1 MGHLVSRMHGGP
13 GLGPRAAC
21 WCAWSLWALSVVTTA
36 TALTY
41 SAIHP
46 LPAKI
51 QGSLADGVIVV
62 TFIGGFATVGAL
74 LAWKRAANPIGW
86 LMCGTALS
94 YAVGG
99 VGQLVLLRFP
109 RTQALGDWLGWAWLF
124 GVGLAAFVLLLFPTG
139 ALPSRRWRPVA
150 WAGAAGLAGWVLGN
164 AFAPTI
170 FSDDSHPVNP
180 FGIGGVAGKAF
191 VILAG
196 GGAALVAVSGVAAIV
211 SLVFRYR
218 HARTVECEQLKWLV
232 YAAAL
237 IVVAHLA
244 SIGAASNLQNA
255 VTSGA
260 VAIVPIAI
268 GVAIFRYHLYDIDLV
283 INKTLVY
290 GSLAAFISGAYVAI
304 VVGIGSLVQHRAQPS
319 LGLSILATAVVA
331 VAFQPVRER
340 VQRLANRLVYG
351 KRATPYE
358 VLSEF
363 SARMGETHATEDLL
377 PQMAQLLADGTGAI
391 RADVWLT
398 DASELRPAA
407 SWPPD
412 AERPRRVAC
421 EGGTVPGVNGTDRI
435 ALVRHHGEFLGALSV
450 TKRPGE
456 SLTPTDDK
464 LISDL
469 ASQAGPVLRNVGL
482 TGQLLAQLAELQ
494 ASRQRIV
501 AAQDDERRR
510 IERNI
515 HDGAQRQLVALA
527 AKLGLA
533 ESIAGRD
540 DERQRALV
548 GQLKA
553 EVYQALQTLRD
564 LAQGIY
570 PPLLADQGLAAAVR
584 AHASKAPVPVQL
596 DAEGIGRYPKEIE
609 ATTYFCC
616 VEALHNAR
624 THASTSMVRIHLA
637 QSNGELAFAVEDD
650 GRGFDQDSTA
660 LGSGLQTMSDRL
672 AALGGRLEIDT
683 RPGSGT
689 RVAGR
694 IPIPDQKR
702 ADVVDPQAL

>member
-1 MGHLVSRMHGGP
+1 MGHLVSRMHGSP
-13 GLGPRAAC
+13 GLGPRAAF

-51 QGSLADGVIVV
+51 QGSPADGVIAV
-62 TFIGGFATVGAL
+62 TLIGGFATVGAL

-94 YAVGG
+94 YTAAG
-99 VGQLVLLRFP
+99 VGQSLLLRSP

-124 GVGLAAFVLLLFPTG
+124 GVGLAAVVLLLFPTG

-150 WAGAAGLAGWVLGN
+150 WAAAAGLAGWVLGN
-164 AFAPTI
+164 TFARTI
-170 FSDDSHPVNP
+170 VSADSHPANP
-180 FGIGGVAGKAF
+180 FGIGGVAGKVF
-191 VILAG
+191 LILAG
-196 GGAALVAVSGVAAIV
+196 GSAALIAVSGVAATV

-218 HARTVECEQLKWLV
+218 HARTVEREQLKWLV
-232 YAAAL
+232 YAAGL
-237 IVVAHLA
+237 IVVANLA
-244 SIGAASNLQNA
+244 SISASSNLQNA
-255 VTSGA
+255 VTSGTAA
-260 VAIVPIAI
+260 VVPIAI

-290 GSLAAFISGAYVAI
+290 GSLAAFITGAYVTI
-304 VVGIGSLVQHRAQPS
+304 VVGIGSLLQHGTRPS

-331 VAFQPVRER
+331 VAFQPVRAR

-363 SARMGETHATEDLL
+363 SARMGETRATEDLL

-407 SWPPD
+407 LWPPD
-412 AERPRRVAC
+412 AEPPRRVAC
-421 EGGTVPGVNGTDRI
+421 EGDTAPGVDGTDRI
-435 ALVRHHGEFLGALSV
+435 ALVHHQGEFLGALSV

-456 SLTPTDDK
+456 SLTPADDK

-469 ASQAGPVLRNVGL
+469 ASQAGPVLRNASL
-482 TGQLLAQLAELQ
+482 TGQLLAQLAELR

-515 HDGAQRQLVALA
+515 HDGAQRQLVALS

-533 ESIAGRD
+533 ESTAGRD
-540 DERQRALV
+540 EERQRALV

-553 EVYQALQTLRD
+553 EVYEALQTLRD
-564 LAQGIY
+564 LAHGIY
-570 PPLLADQGLAAAVR
+570 PPLLADQGLPAAVR

-609 ATTYFCC
+609 AATYFCC

-624 THASTSMVRIHLA
+624 RHASTSTVRIHLA

-660 LGSGLQTMSDRL
+660 LGSSLQTMSDRL

-694 IPIPDQKR
+694 IPIPD
-702 ADVVDPQAL
+702 

>member
-13 GLGPRAAC
+13 GLGPRAAF

-94 YAVGG
+94 YAVGESG
-99 VGQLVLLRFP
+99 SSCFCVSHGR
-109 RTQALGDWLGWAWLF
+109 RRWATGWA
-124 GVGLAAFVLLLFPTG
+124 GPGCSASA
-139 ALPSRRWRPVA
+139 SRRLCCCCSRPGRCPLVAGGRWRGPEQT
-150 WAGAAGLAGWVLGN
+150 GLAGWVLGN

-191 VILAG
+191 VILTG
-196 GGAALVAVSGVAAIV
+196 GGAALVALSGAAAIV

-218 HARTVECEQLKWLV
+218 HARTVEREQLKWLV

-244 SIGAASNLQNA
+244 SIGAAGDLQNA

-290 GSLAAFISGAYVAI
+290 GSLAAFITGAYVAI
-304 VVGIGSLVQHRAQPS
+304 VVGIGSLLQHRAQPS

-331 VAFQPVRER
+331 VAFQPVRAR

-398 DASELRPAA
+398 DASELQPAA

-469 ASQAGPVLRNVGL
+469 ASRRPGPAECRPHRAAPRTAGGTPGLPPANRRRARRRATPDRAQHPRWRPAPARGPSREAGPGRVHRG
-482 TGQLLAQLAELQ
+482 T
-494 ASRQRIV
+494 
-501 AAQDDERRR
+501 RRR
-510 IERNI
+510 
-515 HDGAQRQLVALA
+515 A
-527 AKLGLA
+527 ATG
-533 ESIAGRD
+533 AGRAARSRGLPSPAD
-540 DERQRALV
+540 AERPCSWHLS
-548 GQLKA
+548 
-553 EVYQALQTLRD
+553 
-564 LAQGIY
+564 
-570 PPLLADQGLAAAVR
+570 AAARRSR
-584 AHASKAPVPVQL
+584 ARGRSARSCERGAGSRPAGRWRCRPVPER
-596 DAEGIGRYPKEIE
+596 D
-609 ATTYFCC
+609 
-616 VEALHNAR
+616 
-624 THASTSMVRIHLA
+624 
-637 QSNGELAFAVEDD
+637 
-650 GRGFDQDSTA
+650 
-660 LGSGLQTMSDRL
+660 
-672 AALGGRLEIDT
+672 
-683 RPGSGT
+683 
-689 RVAGR
+689 
-694 IPIPDQKR
+694 
-702 ADVVDPQAL
+702 